1 MLNDMAKRFID
12 TELFNDEWF
21 CELSKD
27 AKLFFIYYITNCDHA
42 GILKLNKKLFEFQ
55 TSIKDIDKVIK
66 EMGNKLIL
74 IKDSVFF
81 MPGYLK
87 FQYPEFPKSKVK
99 QQEGALKILDNHGI
113 TLEIVKSYLT
123 VPKELEYSYVNDND
137 NVSDSVSVKNN
148 KEGKKNKPTL
158 DECKQYC
165 LERSNGVDADKFF
178 NYYESNGWKVG
189 KNAMK
194 DWKAAIRTWEK
205 NTAEL
210 KQSNQSFKLNK
221 LL

>member
-87 FQYPEFPKSKVK
+87 FQYPDFPKSKVK

-137 NVSDSVSVKNN
+137 NVSDNVKNN

-158 DECKQYC
+158 EEVKLFCDE
-165 LERSNGVDADKFF
+165 RNNGVDPDKFF

-189 KNAMK
+189 KNSMK

-205 NTAEL
+205 NTDT
-210 KQSNQSFKLNK
+210 KQISTVKLNK

>member
-1 MLNDMAKRFID
+1 MAKRFID

-137 NVSDSVSVKNN
+137 NVSDNVSVKNN

-158 DECKQYC
+158 EECKQYC
-165 LERSNGVDADKFF
+165 LERNNGVDADKFF

-205 NTAEL
+205 NTAEV
-210 KQSNQSFKLNK
+210 KQSNQSFKLNN

>member
-87 FQYPEFPKSKVK
+87 FQYPDFPKSKVK

-137 NVSDSVSVKNN
+137 NVSDNVKNN

-158 DECKQYC
+158 EEVKLFCDE
-165 LERSNGVDADKFF
+165 RNNGVDPDKFF

-189 KNAMK
+189 KNPMK

-205 NTAEL
+205 NTDT
-210 KQSNQSFKLNK
+210 KQVSTVKLNK

>member
-87 FQYPEFPKSKVK
+87 FQYPDFPKSKVK

-137 NVSDSVSVKNN
+137 NVSDNVKNN

-158 DECKQYC
+158 EECKQYC
-165 LERSNGVDADKFF
+165 LERNNGVDADKFF

-189 KNAMK
+189 KNPMK

-205 NTAEL
+205 NTDT
-210 KQSNQSFKLNK
+210 KQVSTVKLNK

>member
-123 VPKELEYSYVNDND
+123 VTKELEYSYVNDND
-137 NVSDSVSVKNN
+137 NVSDNVSVKNN

-158 DECKQYC
+158 EECKQYC
-165 LERSNGVDADKFF
+165 LERNNGVDADKFF

-205 NTAEL
+205 NIAEV
-210 KQSNQSFKLNK
+210 KQSNQSFKLNN

>member
-55 TSIKDIDKVIK
+55 TSIKDIEKVIK

-87 FQYPEFPKSKVK
+87 FQYPDFPKSKVK

-137 NVSDSVSVKNN
+137 NVSDNVKNN

-158 DECKQYC
+158 EECKIYC
-165 LERSNGVDADKFF
+165 LERNNGVDPDKFF

-189 KNAMK
+189 KNPMK

-205 NTAEL
+205 NTDT
-210 KQSNQSFKLNK
+210 KQISTVKLNK

>member
-87 FQYPEFPKSKVK
+87 FQYPDFPKSKVK

-137 NVSDSVSVKNN
+137 NVSDSVKNN

-158 DECKQYC
+158 EECKQYC
-165 LERSNGVDADKFF
+165 LERNNGVDADKFF
-178 NYYESNGWKVG
+178 NYYESNGWRVG
-189 KNAMK
+189 KNPMK

-205 NTAEL
+205 NIDT
-210 KQSNQSFKLNK
+210 KQVSTVKLNK

>member
-1 MLNDMAKRFID
+1 MSKRFID

-27 AKLFFIYYITNCDHA
+27 GKLFFIYFITNCDHA

-55 TSIKDIDKVIK
+55 TSIKDIDKALNELKSKV
-66 EMGNKLIL
+66 IL
-74 IKDSVFF
+74 IKESVYF

-87 FQYPEFPKSKVK
+87 FQYPDFPKSKVK

-113 TLEIVKSYLT
+113 TLEILKSYLT
-123 VPKELEYSYVNDND
+123 VTKELEYSYDNDND
-137 NVSDSVSVKNN
+137 NVSDNVSVKIN
-148 KEGKKNKPTL
+148 KVSLKNKPSL
-158 DECKQYC
+158 NDVIDYCKQ
-165 LERSNGVDADKFF
+165 RNKGVDAHKFF

-194 DWKAAIRTWEK
+194 NWKAAVHTWEK
-205 NTAEL
+205 NTDSQEV
-210 KQSNQSFKLNK
+210 KITMKPNN

>member
-87 FQYPEFPKSKVK
+87 FQYPDFPKSKVK

-137 NVSDSVSVKNN
+137 NVSDNVKNN

-158 DECKQYC
+158 EEVKLFCDE
-165 LERSNGVDADKFF
+165 RNNGVDADKFF

-189 KNAMK
+189 KNPMK

-205 NTAEL
+205 NTDT
-210 KQSNQSFKLNK
+210 KQVSTVKLNK

>member
-1 MLNDMAKRFID
+1 MLNNMAKRFID

-87 FQYPEFPKSKVK
+87 FQYPDFPKSKVK

-123 VPKELEYSYVNDND
+123 VTKELEYSYVNDND
-137 NVSDSVSVKNN
+137 NVSDNVKNN

-158 DECKQYC
+158 EEVKLFCDE
-165 LERSNGVDADKFF
+165 RNNGVDPDKFF

-189 KNAMK
+189 KNPMK

-205 NTAEL
+205 NTDI
-210 KQSNQSFKLNK
+210 KQVSTVKLNK